1 MKRLLAM
8 MAILSILLTLP
19 ALAVGEEAGV
29 EIPDW
34 LPGRW
39 WLVKV
44 RADCGRNGSVIHG
57 LDISASLHLHKAR
70 GTHLTFGADGSLDTD
85 VDVATLL
92 EEAPTV
98 PFDLPSVS
106 ILGDHY
112 ACSDGT
118 ISFLPDGDTY
128 DLSLEDDDLVLRYKG
143 TTILRPN
150 EKHPNYVEGEA
161 DITVTLSFVRYDED
175 PSEPTPTPTPEPTP
189 EPTLEPTP
197 EPTPEATPIH
207 QVINR
212 DIVTF
217 GHWEQD
223 NDFDDGL
230 EPLEWLVLERDAETV
245 KLISLNVLRQEP
257 FHDEYGRVT
266 WETCS
271 LRPWLNGEFMEQAFT
286 PWERE
291 QLVLTTVTADANPEY
306 GTDAGNDTQDR
317 VWLMSAKEALT
328 YFDSDAERIACP
340 TEWGVN
346 HGCRPS
352 GDAGAC
358 FWVLRTPGRNQ
369 ENISAVNWDGEVSC
383 DSDYAVYSGFT
394 IRPMIAVRLRD
405 GEMPVQTEEE
415 ALAEAAMPEEEEAPE
430 AEEVPYEIEDED
442 YSYVTAADGDL
453 YVKPMLFAAGEP
465 AAAALDRPAPA
476 DGTRYLALRLD
487 MMDGMLEETEIR
499 AAMSGL
505 TLYGLSD
512 HSTLAPVDI
521 AVARMPG
528 ETWVRAFDL
537 IYQDDGARPRED
549 YALLADEALYPLAQL
564 PGEGTTL
571 RLAYAAELSGMGEYL
586 LDDVLNALNDPVY
599 RTTYDSLLAGE
610 VIQKGSKGDMAK
622 GVQQTLVAFGQDIA
636 VDGNVGPKSIAAL
649 NAVQTA
655 FGLTPTESLD
665 AVGYAELLPRLLLVT
680 NPDEAD
686 ALLMGGKDYGEYD
699 YMCACAL
706 AVQGKYASAKAMF
719 EQSQWSDWEARAA
732 ACVQPW
738 PKNGV
743 LYKNPDVRGSSTE
756 LTVKF
761 NTEPDTAMLVKIYTA
776 DGVLARTMF
785 IGGTGKATASL
796 PAGTYIIKDGTGKN
810 WYGEAEAFGSEGSY
824 EIMTFEGGVQEVQLK
839 KNYASTITVN
849 VQDYNPDAQ
858 GIGSDWESWGDF

>member
-1 MKRLLAM
+1 M
-8 MAILSILLTLP
+8 
-19 ALAVGEEAGV
+19 
-29 EIPDW
+29 
-34 LPGRW
+34 
-39 WLVKV
+39 
-44 RADCGRNGSVIHG
+44 
-57 LDISASLHLHKAR
+57 
-70 GTHLTFGADGSLDTD
+70 
-85 VDVATLL
+85 
-92 EEAPTV
+92 
-98 PFDLPSVS
+98 
-106 ILGDHY
+106 
-112 ACSDGT
+112 
-118 ISFLPDGDTY
+118 
-128 DLSLEDDDLVLRYKG
+128 
-143 TTILRPN
+143 
-150 EKHPNYVEGEA
+150 
-161 DITVTLSFVRYDED
+161 
-175 PSEPTPTPTPEPTP
+175 
-189 EPTLEPTP
+189 
-197 EPTPEATPIH
+197 
-207 QVINR
+207 INR

-223 NDFDDGL
+223 NDFDDGP

-286 PWERE
+286 PWEQE

-328 YFDSDAERIACP
+328 YFDTDAERIACP

-415 ALAEAAMPEEEEAPE
+415 ALAEAAMPEAEEAPE

-442 YSYVTAADGDL
+442 YSYVTAADGSL
-453 YVKPMLFAAGEP
+453 YVKPMLFAVGEP

-499 AAMSGL
+499 AAMNSL

-512 HSTLAPVDI
+512 HSTLTPVDI
-521 AVARMPG
+521 DLARMPG

-586 LDDVLNALNDPVY
+586 LDDVLNALNDPIY
-599 RTTYDSLLAGE
+599 RTTYDSLLTGE
-610 VIQKGSKGDMAK
+610 VVQKGSKGDAAK
-622 GVQQTLVAFGQDIA
+622 GVQRTLAAFGQDIA

-686 ALLMGGKDYGEYD
+686 ALLMGSKDYGEYD

-706 AVQGKYASAKAMF
+706 AVQGKYASAKDMF
-719 EQSQWSDWEARAA
+719 EQSQWGDWEARAA

-743 LYKNPDVRGSSTE
+743 LYKNPDVKGSSTE

-785 IGGTGKATASL
+785 IGGTGKATCQPARGHLHHQGRHRQKLVRRGGGLRQRGQLRDHDLRRRRTGSAAQEELRLHHHRERPGLQPRRPGHRLRLGELGRFLSKPNNAPSGLARWALLVCPAPRMVAGWPISGFCARGRARKFAPDDTNFLTGWYRFPVEIAAILWEPHARHSRHVIETGTIRNLSVRFQSVLSL
-796 PAGTYIIKDGTGKN
+796 A
-810 WYGEAEAFGSEGSY
+810 
-824 EIMTFEGGVQEVQLK
+824 
-839 KNYASTITVN
+839 
-849 VQDYNPDAQ
+849 
-858 GIGSDWESWGDF
+858 